1 MLDARIEKVADVLVN
16 YSTRVKPGEHVL
28 IEAFRIDNALV
39 KAVVKKVHEA
49 GAHPYVNLRDDQVT
63 RELLKHATEQQ
74 MQIWTDFD
82 AYQMAKMD
90 AYIGIRGGHN
100 IYELSDIPDDKMRLY
115 NTLYNRKVHLSLRV
129 KNTKWVILRYPHPSM
144 AQLAEMSTDAF
155 ETFYFDVCTMDYAKM
170 SKAMDT
176 LVEIMNKTDKVRI
189 VAAGTDLTFSI
200 KDIPAVKSS
209 GLRNIPDGEVF
220 TAPVKNSVI
229 GTITINT
236 PSPYNGFV
244 FEKVKLRFENGKM
257 VEATA
262 NDTARINAIFDTD
275 EGARYIGEFA
285 IGVNPYI
292 LHPMKDI
299 LFDEKIAGSIHLAP
313 GQCYDAAYNG
323 NSSSIHWDLVQIQR
337 PEYGGGEIYFDDM
350 LIRKDGLFVIDEL
363 KGLNPDQL
371 R

>member
-1 MLDARIEKVADVLVN
+1 MFDSRVEKVADVLVH

-28 IEAFRIDNALV
+28 IEAFHIDNALV

-49 GAHPYVNLRDDQVT
+49 GAHPYVNLRDYQVT
-63 RELLKHATEQQ
+63 RELLMHATEQH
-74 MQIWTDFD
+74 MHMWTDFD

-90 AYIGIRGGHN
+90 VYIGIRGGHN

-115 NTLYNRKVHLSLRV
+115 NMLYNQKVHLSLRV
-129 KNTKWVILRYPHPSM
+129 KNTKCVILRYPHPSM

-170 SKAMDT
+170 SKAMDA
-176 LVEIMNKTDKVRI
+176 LVEVMNKTDKVRV

-220 TAPVKNSVI
+220 TAPVKNSVN

-244 FEKVKLRFENGKM
+244 FEKVKLRFENGKT

-275 EGARYIGEFA
+275 EGARYLGEFA

-313 GQCYDAAYNG
+313 GQCYDSAYNG

-371 R
+371 K